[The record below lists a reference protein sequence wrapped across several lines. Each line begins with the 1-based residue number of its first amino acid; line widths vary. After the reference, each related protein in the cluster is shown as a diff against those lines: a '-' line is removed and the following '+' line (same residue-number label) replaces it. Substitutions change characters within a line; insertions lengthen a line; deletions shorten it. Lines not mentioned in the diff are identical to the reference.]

1 MKSCY
6 NNPVINMKEKL
17 TKDFIINLSKKKNEP
32 EWMLEFRLKSFKKF
46 EELDNPN
53 FGPELNIDYD
63 NFLYY
68 KNVSNGSKKDWNEV
82 SDNIKNTFCNLGVVE
97 AEEKY
102 LDGVTNQLESEV
114 VYHHNKTDKDII
126 FMSTDDAL
134 KKYPDL
140 FKEYFNSLVK
150 YDENKFTA
158 LNGAVWSG
166 GSFIYIPPYTKLDR
180 PLQSYFRI
188 ETEGLGQFERTIII
202 VDEHAELSYIEGC
215 TARSYAS
222 NSLHAGVVEIFVKEG
237 ASCKYNTIQNWSN
250 EVYNLVTKRAIVE
263 KNGMMQWVDGNIG
276 SGITM
281 KYPSCILKGDNSVGN
296 SISIAYAKKGQILD
310 AGAKMIHLGKNT
322 KSNIVSKSIAS
333 NGGISNYRGTTKICK
348 NAINST
354 ATVKCDTILLDEISK
369 SDTIPQNILEN
380 NSSTLEHEA
389 TISKISAEKL
399 FYLESKGLNE
409 GEAKE
414 MLVMGF
420 VDDFKKELPMEYAV
434 ELNRLLAE
442 NIS

>member
-1 MKSCY
+1 
-6 NNPVINMKEKL
+6 MKEKL
-17 TKDFIINLSKKKNEP
+17 TEEFIINLSKKKQEP
-32 EWMLEFRLKSFKKF
+32 QWMLDFRLKSFAKF
-46 EELDNPN
+46 KELDNPT
-53 FGPELNIDYD
+53 FGPNLDIDYD
-63 NFLYY
+63 NILYY
-68 KNVSNGSKKDWNEV
+68 KTSQNGSKNDWNEV
-82 SDNIKNTFCNLGVVE
+82 NQNIKNTFCDLGVVE

-134 KKYPDL
+134 KKYPEL
-140 FKEYFNSLVK
+140 FQKYFNTLVK

-202 VDEHAELSYIEGC
+202 VDKGAELSYIEGC

-222 NSLHAGVVEIFVKEG
+222 NSLHAGVVEIFVNEDG
-237 ASCKYNTIQNWSN
+237 ICKYNTIQNWSN

-263 KNGMMQWVDGNIG
+263 KNGLMQWVDGNIG

-281 KYPSCILKGDNSVGN
+281 KYPSCILKGDNAVGN
-296 SISIAYAKKGQILD
+296 SISIAYAKKNQILD
-310 AGAKMIHLGKNT
+310 AGAKMIHIGKNT

-333 NGGISNYRGTTKICK
+333 GGGTSNYRGTTRICK
-348 NAINST
+348 NAINSK
-354 ATVKCDTILLDEISK
+354 ATIKCDTILLDEISK

-380 NSSTLEHEA
+380 NSSVLEHEA

-409 GEAKE
+409 DQAKE

-434 ELNRLLAE
+434 ELNRLLKE
-442 NIS
+442 V

>member
-1 MKSCY
+1 
-6 NNPVINMKEKL
+6 MKERL
-17 TKDFIINLSKKKNEP
+17 TEDFIINLSKKKNEP
-32 EWMLEFRLKSFKKF
+32 DWMLDFRLKSFKKF
-46 EELDNPN
+46 KELDNPT
-53 FGPELNIDYD
+53 FGPKLDIDYD
-63 NFLYY
+63 EFLYY
-68 KNVSNGSKKDWNEV
+68 KNVSNGSKKDWKEV
-82 SDNIKNTFCNLGVVE
+82 SEDIKSTFCNLGVVD

-134 KKYPDL
+134 KQYPDL

-188 ETEGLGQFERTIII
+188 ETESLGQFERTIII
-202 VDEHAELSYIEGC
+202 VDEHASLSYIEGC
-215 TARSYAS
+215 TAKSYS
-222 NSLHAGVVEIFVKEG
+222 NNSLHAGVVEIFVKDG
-237 ASCKYNTIQNWSN
+237 AECKYNTIQNWSN
-250 EVYNLVTKRAIVE
+250 EVYNLVTKRAIVG

-281 KYPSCILKGDNSVGN
+281 KYPSCILMGDNSTGN
-296 SISIAYAKKGQILD
+296 SISIAYAKKNQILD
-310 AGAKMIHLGKNT
+310 AGAKMIHIGKNT

-333 NGGISNYRGTTKICK
+333 NGGVSNYRGTTKICK
-348 NAINST
+348 NAINSI
-354 ATVKCDTILLDEISK
+354 ATVKCDTILLDDISK

-399 FYLESKGLNE
+399 FYLESKGLSE
-409 GEAKE
+409 EQAKE

-434 ELNRLLAE
+434 ELNRLLKE
-442 NIS
+442 I